1 MITNILEIQLQ
12 TVFYPGFSKL
22 NIISVQAPSLRKE
35 ILFGDKCD
43 DNHVA
48 ASQIWQLLLYAWHG
62 LVGKANGR
70 ASTLVFPFGGGGKK
84 VTHCFIMY
92 LWM

>member
-22 NIISVQAPSLRKE
+22 NIISVQAPILRKE

-48 ASQIWQLLLYAWHG
+48 ASQIWQLLLHAWHG